1 MPTTLAVKIDRS
13 LHNGGNLYGAVSGFW
28 KLNMEK
34 AQKLTTIVAISKQK
48 VVGVFSVSIPFLVTK
63 GKDKGRIGFRSVSEQ
78 PSSSWQPFLKMQP
91 FDFKSAIK
99 YL

>member
-13 LHNGGNLYGAVSGFW
+13 LKNGGNLYGAVSGYW
-28 KLNMEK
+28 KLNFEK
-34 AQKLTTIVAISKQK
+34 SKELTTVVAISKQK

-63 GKDKGRIGFRSVSEQ
+63 GNDKGRIGFRSVSEL

-91 FDFKSAIK
+91 FDFKSALK
-99 YL
+99 YI